1 MEDGFEFDVWLEK
14 ELEQRRMTQRELAY
28 RSGLEPSTISHHLVN
43 KTSPTLRTFMAILDA
58 LHMEIK
64 IVDSM

>member
-1 MEDGFEFDVWLEK
+1 MEDFEFDTWLKK
-14 ELEQRRMTQRELAY
+14 ELKQRRMTQKELAY
-28 RSGLEPSTISHHLVN
+28 RSGIEPSTISNHIVN

-58 LHMEIK
+58 LNMEIK

>member
-1 MEDGFEFDVWLEK
+1 MEDFEFDTWLKK
-14 ELEQRRMTQRELAY
+14 ELKQRRMTQKELAY
-28 RSGLEPSTISHHLVN
+28 RSGIEPSTISNHIVK